1 MQAVQVPAYHMRTKD
16 LQAARIAEYLVWPRL
31 FRIAL
36 QSHADARDREKAE
49 KDFLAKSKLQ
59 PDFWTY
65 FPNCDGRHD
74 TMLAVLKSRG
84 VHTENVKE
92 VMPVYAEWLLT
103 AKKTNENGIP
113 INRWVLMNAWLDDT
127 DL

>member
-1 MQAVQVPAYHMRTKD
+1 MSAIQAIQVPAYHMRTKD
-16 LQAARIAEYLVWPRL
+16 LQAARIAEYLAWPRL
-31 FRIAL
+31 FRLAL
-36 QSHADARDREKAE
+36 QSHADARACEKA
-49 KDFLAKSKLQ
+49 FLAESKLQ

-84 VHTENVKE
+84 VHTENVTD

-113 INRWVLMNAWLDDT
+113 LNRWVLMNAWLDDT
-127 DL
+127 KL